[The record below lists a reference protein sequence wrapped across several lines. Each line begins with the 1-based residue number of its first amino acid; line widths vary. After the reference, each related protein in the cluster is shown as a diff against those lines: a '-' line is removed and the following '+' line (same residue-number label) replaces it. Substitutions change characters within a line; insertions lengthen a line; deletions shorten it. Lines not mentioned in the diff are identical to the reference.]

1 MKQFTASQ
9 AAEILGVST
18 RTLERWR
25 SSKKF
30 VPDSKTIGGH
40 SRYSEKQI
48 EEVLGHGIKV
58 VKRTTNPEYNLD
70 DLLG

>member
-9 AAEILGVST
+9 AADIFGVTT

-30 VPDSKTIGGH
+30 VPDSRTSGGH

-48 EEVLGHGIKV
+48 EEVLGHELKV
-58 VKRTTNPEYNLD
+58 VKRTTNPECNLD